1 MLERER
7 RIADVVAALGAFP
20 TRTGGPASL
29 PSMADEEQCSCA
41 SLEGHV
47 FDLEELRDRLTSPA
61 LQVVE
66 QDGTFYLV
74 SSTFDG
80 MVRVD
85 GDLDPET
92 GQTLIAAIA
101 SVGDRDARSGR
112 DERTATQRRA
122 DALGEICRGWL
133 DRLDRPVVAGER
145 PHVVVTMDLASLEAR
160 AGGSGRLGRNGSIG
174 GETARRL
181 ACDASVARVLTAGPS
196 EPLDVGRRTSVVS
209 SAMRRALIV
218 RDEGCAFPECDRPP
232 AWTDAHHVRHWAHG
246 GPTAVT
252 NLVLLCRPHYRRVH
266 GGEFVVSIM
275 DGGPRF
281 ARADGSE
288 LAGRAPP

>member
-80 MVRVD
+80 LDTDVALWEEAKRLMPRINGAARLRSSSFRDVEAGSKVVRVT
-85 GDLDPET
+85 PT
-92 GQTLIAAIA
+92 G
-101 SVGDRDARSGR
+101 
-112 DERTATQRRA
+112 
-122 DALGEICRGWL
+122 
-133 DRLDRPVVAGER
+133 
-145 PHVVVTMDLASLEAR
+145 
-160 AGGSGRLGRNGSIG
+160 
-174 GETARRL
+174 
-181 ACDASVARVLTAGPS
+181 
-196 EPLDVGRRTSVVS
+196 
-209 SAMRRALIV
+209 
-218 RDEGCAFPECDRPP
+218 
-232 AWTDAHHVRHWAHG
+232 
-246 GPTAVT
+246 
-252 NLVLLCRPHYRRVH
+252 
-266 GGEFVVSIM
+266 
-275 DGGPRF
+275 
-281 ARADGSE
+281 
-288 LAGRAPP
+288 